1 LIGSISVWRYWQ
13 LEVNVE
19 QSEIAE
25 SHGQL
30 PELRATTFELIVT
43 TDMRTPKGSTKSIV
57 WQESSTWFELVG
69 VFLDTRLRRG
79 AASVWKGRGNLDSLY
94 ADDPEWHAM
103 LEPFLVQ
110 GFDQTAAE
118 FADDLADFDAEVFHA
133 CRPLDV
139 AGYLTEG
146 LATATWAE
154 REERLCRL
162 IRELEV
168 KHEDAERLLK
178 AFQEEMSVPDI
189 DIGALFLALDRRHLL
204 EFCGH
209 YLILGSEWVAS
220 RLGSSYYPGL
230 RRLGIPTLLRI
241 RLPLAWASLGDR
253 KALARE
259 LLCEWTR
266 LTALE
271 ESSVRDI
278 DITFRLTR
286 SIPSAAII
294 SHSHPSN
301 IPDPHHPDGWGQ
313 IWKNPTTRCLHC
325 T

>member
-1 LIGSISVWRYWQ
+1 VL
-13 LEVNVE
+13 
-19 QSEIAE
+19 
-25 SHGQL
+25 
-30 PELRATTFELIVT
+30 
-43 TDMRTPKGSTKSIV
+43 
-57 WQESSTWFELVG
+57 ESS
-69 VFLDTRLRRG
+69 
-79 AASVWKGRGNLDSLY
+79 
-94 ADDPEWHAM
+94 
-103 LEPFLVQ
+103 LEQ
-110 GFDQTAAE
+110 GFEQTVVE
-118 FADDLADFDAEVFHA
+118 FADDLVNFDVGVFHA

-139 AGYLTEG
+139 AEYLTEG

-154 REERLCRL
+154 RKERLCRL

-168 KHEDAERLLK
+168 KREDADRLLK

-209 YLILGSEWVAS
+209 YLILGSEWGAS

-230 RRLGIPTLLRI
+230 RQLGIPTLLRI

-253 KALARE
+253 KALAKE

-278 DITFRLTR
+278 DFTFRLNR
-286 SIPSAAII
+286 SIPSAAIV
-294 SHSHPSN
+294 SHSHPSD
-301 IPDPHHPDGWGQ
+301 IPDPHHPEGWGQ
-313 IWKNPTTRCLHC
+313 IWKNPKTRCLHC